1 MAAVWTEI
9 QGVYLCCC
17 SCTTELLP
25 LIRHVGGDSC
35 DWGQWDG
42 VRVHASSHEHALAI
56 QVLCLQNCWLICRSN
71 KRHRVRKRVILVA
84 AFIPR
89 MSLQEKTPKYLQ
101 PLPAET
107 KENTAG
113 SLTAVR
119 VAVQYLLQE
128 IKPKYYPSQ
137 IDTNS
142 LHH

>member
-1 MAAVWTEI
+1 MA
-9 QGVYLCCC
+9 
-17 SCTTELLP
+17 
-25 LIRHVGGDSC
+25 
-35 DWGQWDG
+35 
-42 VRVHASSHEHALAI
+42 
-56 QVLCLQNCWLICRSN
+56 
-71 KRHRVRKRVILVA
+71 
-84 AFIPR
+84 
-89 MSLQEKTPKYLQ
+89 LQEKTPKYLQ

-113 SLTAVR
+113 SLTAVT